1 MRRAFRSLARLLPA
15 LVLALPGA
23 GCTLLAP
30 GPLKRPALPVSKAT
44 LTPATPSH
52 GDLERLPPP
61 RGAIPVAVYGFR
73 DLTGQYKPAPDSSYS
88 TVMTQGG
95 TAVLTKALL
104 DSRWFLPLER
114 EGLQNLLTER
124 RIARSQGEGEA
135 TRDPVVLPNLSK
147 AALIIEGGIIGYESN
162 VKTGGIGVRYF
173 GIGASDQYRVDQI
186 TVSLRAVDVRNG
198 QVLAALTTT
207 KTVYSMK
214 LAADVYR
221 YVSFKRLLDAEA
233 GMTRNEPAQ
242 LCLQDAVEAAVVHL
256 VALGI
261 ERKLWALRSEADR
274 ASPLLQDAW
283 AEQGMLRTPAE
294 PSAAPAQSAAS
305 QPPPSV
311 PTPAASPAPAVIA
324 PPVTTSPVMPP
335 STLPAS
341 KFPFPPPLPPS
352 A

>member
-1 MRRAFRSLARLLPA
+1 MRSALRSLARLLPV
-15 LVLALPGA
+15 LVLMLPA
-23 GCTLLAP
+23 TGCTLLAP
-30 GPLKRPALPVSKAT
+30 GSLKRPALPVSKAT
-44 LTPATPSH
+44 LTPATPSR

-124 RIARSQGEGEA
+124 RIARSMGEGEA
-135 TRDPVVLPNLSK
+135 ARDPVTLPNLSK

-162 VKTGGIGVRYF
+162 VRTGGVGVRYF

-274 ASPLLQDAW
+274 ASPLLQEAW
-283 AEQGMLRTPAE
+283 GEQGLLRVAADTDGRAAMPQAGPAN
-294 PSAAPAQSAAS
+294 
-305 QPPPSV
+305 
-311 PTPAASPAPAVIA
+311 TPAPA
-324 PPVTTSPVMPP
+324 PTSPG
-335 STLPAS
+335 PALQATAPGTRTATGS
-341 KFPFPPPLPPS
+341 PLQQS
-352 A
+352 AP